1 MTVSQI
7 SMQEVCPVQED
18 QLKMQNT
25 GKASRGVMGKF
36 LAPKHLS
43 TTGFVKGS

>member
-36 LAPKHLS
+36 GHPNI
-43 TTGFVKGS
+43 